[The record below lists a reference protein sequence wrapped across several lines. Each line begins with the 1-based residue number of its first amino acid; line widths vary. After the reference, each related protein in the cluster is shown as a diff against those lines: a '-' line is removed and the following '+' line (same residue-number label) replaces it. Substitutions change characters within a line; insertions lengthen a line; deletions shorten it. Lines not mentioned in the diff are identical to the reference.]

1 MTLYDALK
9 QDIKI
14 LNKELKSEEEL
25 REILKR
31 RLTKKEFKYYM
42 MKLESTGYD
51 TLKHELNVDS
61 ERLIDI
67 AHAVS
72 KKLNSEKIKHELTVK
87 AKKAVKEKVE
97 ETQEEE

>member
-51 TLKHELNVDS
+51 TLKNELNVDS
-61 ERLIDI
+61 ERLLQIG
-67 AHAVS
+67 HTVS
-72 KKLNSEKIKHELTVK
+72 KKLNSEKLKHELSVK
-87 AKKAVKEKVE
+87 AKKTIKEKVV
-97 ETQEEE
+97 TEEE